1 MQDDYDHSCA
11 IRGIGYAG
19 VLSNVNKPRPN
30 TMRTQPHQQKAAQP
44 AASVPAP
51 KDEVDRLMDMFNR
64 L

>member
-1 MQDDYDHSCA
+1 MQDEYNHSCA

-19 VLSNVNKPRPN
+19 VLSNVNKPRPSN
-30 TMRTQPHQQKAAQP
+30 MRTQATQQKAAP
-44 AASVPAP
+44 SAAPVQTP